1 MRRLTTPL
9 VALCLAGALAACGS
23 DNTSDSTEASEAT
36 TSAAE
41 SATPSETA
49 SEAEESATPEAEETT
64 SQETATPEDT
74 GSGVAEAEMLPIP
87 ADGPP
92 GITEFPVP
100 AGSQLNDLGAFSGQW
115 QFTILTSDPQ
125 SVIDFYA
132 ATLPELRVHARG
144 GPHHDRGGQRRRVG
158 PGVHGPRVRDS
169 QRRPRARRGRRHR
182 RRREV
187 HRLTLPPNGRFDP
200 AERPVRAYPTAV
212 PSSSTCCPGMASLV
226 TPSIVV
232 VGATPATP
240 SRSASTP

>member
-41 SATPSETA
+41 SAPPSETA

-132 ATLPELRVHARG
+132 ATLPELGYTLEEDPITTAGVNVVEWDLGFTGPAFGTLNDAPALG
-144 GPHHDRGGQRRRVG
+144 GVDVIVG
-158 PGVHGPRVRDS
+158 D
-169 QRRPRARRGRRHR
+169 
-182 RRREV
+182 EKF
-187 HRLTLPPNGRFDP
+187 TD
-200 AERPVRAYPTAV
+200 
-212 PSSSTCCPGMASLV
+212 
-226 TPSIVV
+226 
-232 VGATPATP
+232 
-240 SRSASTP
+240 